1 MAHNLWVIVCDS
13 WACWLQFLDCGLW
26 VLGCGL
32 LGLGLW
38 VVGQELWRQV
48 TILPWV
54 VGVGRRGPW
63 VAAQWRHWLA
73 RIRPGRHTGI
83 SLAGIWENKFG
94 VSGKQIRRYFPLHRR
109 LYRSAAL
116 CEVHGPP
123 FCQLDFLFS
132 VCEHCQPI
140 VDPLAMPSFAATLPS
155 IMNFCHIWW
164 RLWWWQWW
172 QALGRDY
179 KMRGKLEAS
188 HHFKPVRL
196 CQLQL
201 PSLQLCVWSSS

>member
-1 MAHNLWVIVCDS
+1 MLVAI
-13 WACWLQFLDCGLW
+13 
-26 VLGCGL
+26 
-32 LGLGLW
+32 LGLW
-38 VVGQELWRQV
+38 V
-48 TILPWV
+48 IDSWV
-54 VGVGRRGPW
+54 VGCGSGALAAGDDLALGGWGGSPWSVGRRGPW

-140 VDPLAMPSFAATLPS
+140 VDPLAMPSFAASLPS
-155 IMNFCHIWW
+155 IMNFCHI
-164 RLWWWQWW
+164 
-172 QALGRDY
+172 
-179 KMRGKLEAS
+179 
-188 HHFKPVRL
+188 
-196 CQLQL
+196 
-201 PSLQLCVWSSS
+201 